1 MAEKQV
7 LALSGKS
14 RGVLRLEYG
23 QELAFSLESPA
34 YLRDA
39 ELWLL
44 FSDREWS
51 ILDRCKGSCPLPAR
65 RVQAAAVARGGQ
77 FLMAGGRAD
86 FSAARSACFTRQ
98 EKKRLKELEVSA
110 RQRPKPS
117 EILSG
122 QPEGQIFQETQ
133 RRGAETPSAR
143 QGRKAENER
152 PAQASAAQQETAAGK
167 GQETAQAA
175 QAQPAPETRQKK
187 QGSWETRQ
195 GGQGCPQA
203 SQAQWAQEGRG
214 REREPA
220 FGLASQEKTQA
231 MSSQEKQSAAP
242 EPLGHA
248 QTAQTD
254 PASEQRRQSGQD
266 EARTAWELAPQKTPA
281 NSEPQSQAQSAFEQR
296 RNLKQRE
303 PQTAPEPMPRM
314 RQSVQEQESAPSSRQ
329 KQPTAAFS
337 RDSQPESMPE
347 APGTRRQE
355 GAPSQPRQA
364 FSGQEGGAGPGNSHS
379 SAYRGGRDSRA
390 FGRGQSQAPGAPAR
404 GAMSQQ
410 RRQWENLPEY
420 VSTPALEEL
429 MRAAQPQ
436 STSPRR
442 GRVGMQEPRRHS
454 FSAPQAGRMQGG
466 RQEGPSAWK
475 GQGGEDE
482 RPAQAASA
490 RQETAAFS
498 QIVQPSSASE
508 MHQPGSTPAQQEQA
522 AWEQKTAPAAQVQSA
537 LEPRQKAQSAPQLR
551 PGEGRQKAAGPSARS
566 APEQAASGQS
576 AQAVPE
582 TAAHSS
588 AQKAKAQPE
597 RPQSGQQKQGAKSAP
612 RYACIQRTEKSVQ
625 PFPKIFPSSKWVKVE
640 YPSFPGRGYYLS
652 GEIFQGEKCAAKALA
667 VPGRYAL
674 NPPAWLKGFET
685 YLEDASAQGYWLLF
699 QDMQGKAIPI
709 SQVFKGS
716 QG

>member
-23 QELAFSLESPA
+23 EELAFSLESPA

-44 FSDREWS
+44 FSDREWM
-51 ILDRCKGSCPLPAR
+51 ILDRCKGSCPLPPR
-65 RVQAAAVARGGQ
+65 RVQAAAAARGGQ
-77 FLMAGGRAD
+77 FLMAGGKAD

-122 QPEGQIFQETQ
+122 RPEGQMFQETQ

-143 QGRKAENER
+143 QERRAENER
-152 PAQASAAQQETAAGK
+152 PAQTSAAQQETAAGK
-167 GQETAQAA
+167 GQETARAA

-203 SQAQWAQEGRG
+203 SQAQWVQEPQRG

-220 FGLASQEKTQA
+220 SGLASQEKTQA
-231 MSSQEKQSAAP
+231 MSSQEKQSATP
-242 EPLGHA
+242 EPLGYA
-248 QTAQTD
+248 QTE

-266 EARTAWELAPQKTPA
+266 EARAARESAPQRTSVD
-281 NSEPQSQAQSAFEQR
+281 SEPQPQARSAFEQR
-296 RNLKQRE
+296 RNLKQEE
-303 PQTAPEPMPRM
+303 PQTAVEPMPRM
-314 RQSVQEQESAPSSRQ
+314 RQSVQEQESTPSSRQ
-329 KQPTAAFS
+329 KQPAAAFS
-337 RDSQPESMPE
+337 RDSQPESAPE

-355 GAPSQPRQA
+355 GAPSQPRRA
-364 FSGQEGGAGPGNSHS
+364 FSRQEGSAGPGNSHS
-379 SAYRGGRDSRA
+379 STYRGGRGSRA
-390 FGRGQSQAPGAPAR
+390 FGRGQSQASGAPAR

-410 RRQWENLPEY
+410 RGQWENLPEY

-436 STSPRR
+436 SSMRKGGQAGMPGPRQH
-442 GRVGMQEPRRHS
+442 RVGAPKAGSVQEPRQGGSTARQTTAGQRER
-454 FSAPQAGRMQGG
+454 APQAGQPNQGQ
-466 RQEGPSAWK
+466 R
-475 GQGGEDE
+475 
-482 RPAQAASA
+482 
-490 RQETAAFS
+490 TAA
-498 QIVQPSSASE
+498 A
-508 MHQPGSTPAQQEQA
+508 PGAGNAPG
-522 AWEQKTAPAAQVQSA
+522 QKTQGQ
-537 LEPRQKAQSAPQLR
+537 
-551 PGEGRQKAAGPSARS
+551 
-566 APEQAASGQS
+566 PEQAAPKTAS
-576 AQAVPE
+576 APL
-582 TAAHSS
+582 S
-588 AQKAKAQPE
+588 AQKAEGQSNG
-597 RPQSGQQKQGAKSAP
+597 PQAGQQKKQGAKSAP
-612 RYACIQRTEKSVQ
+612 EYACIQRSEKSVQ
-625 PFPKIFPSSKWVKVE
+625 PFPKIFPTSKWVKVE

-699 QDMQGKAIPI
+699 CDMQGKAIPI

>member
-23 QELAFSLESPA
+23 EELAFSLESPA

-44 FSDREWS
+44 FSDREWM
-51 ILDRCKGSCPLPAR
+51 ILDRCKGSCPLPPR
-65 RVQAAAVARGGQ
+65 RVQAAAAARGGQ
-77 FLMAGGRAD
+77 FLMAGGKAD

-122 QPEGQIFQETQ
+122 RPEGQMFQETQ

-143 QGRKAENER
+143 QERRADNER
-152 PAQASAAQQETAAGK
+152 PAQTSAAQQETAAGK
-167 GQETAQAA
+167 GQETARAA

-195 GGQGCPQA
+195 GG
-203 SQAQWAQEGRG
+203 
-214 REREPA
+214 
-220 FGLASQEKTQA
+220 LASQEKTQA
-231 MSSQEKQSAAP
+231 MSSQEKQSATP
-242 EPLGHA
+242 EPLGYA
-248 QTAQTD
+248 QTE
-254 PASEQRRQSGQD
+254 PASEQRRQPGQD
-266 EARTAWELAPQKTPA
+266 EARAARESAPQRTSVD
-281 NSEPQSQAQSAFEQR
+281 SEPQPQAQSAFEQR
-296 RNLKQRE
+296 RNLKQEE
-303 PQTAPEPMPRM
+303 PQTAVEPMPRM
-314 RQSVQEQESAPSSRQ
+314 RQSVQEQESTPSSRQ
-329 KQPTAAFS
+329 KQPAAAFS
-337 RDSQPESMPE
+337 RDSQPESAPE

-355 GAPSQPRQA
+355 GAPSQPRRA
-364 FSGQEGGAGPGNSHS
+364 FSRQEGSAGPGNSHS
-379 SAYRGGRDSRA
+379 SAYRGGRGSRA
-390 FGRGQSQAPGAPAR
+390 FGRGQSQASGAPAR

-410 RRQWENLPEY
+410 RGQWENLPEY

-436 STSPRR
+436 SSMRKGGQAGMPGPRQH
-442 GRVGMQEPRRHS
+442 RVSAPKAGSVQEPRQGGSTARQTTAGQRER
-454 FSAPQAGRMQGG
+454 APQAG
-466 RQEGPSAWK
+466 
-475 GQGGEDE
+475 
-482 RPAQAASA
+482 
-490 RQETAAFS
+490 
-498 QIVQPSSASE
+498 
-508 MHQPGSTPAQQEQA
+508 QQ
-522 AWEQKTAPAAQVQSA
+522 K
-537 LEPRQKAQSAPQLR
+537 
-551 PGEGRQKAAGPSARS
+551 
-566 APEQAASGQS
+566 
-576 AQAVPE
+576 
-582 TAAHSS
+582 
-588 AQKAKAQPE
+588 
-597 RPQSGQQKQGAKSAP
+597 KQGAKSAP
-612 RYACIQRTEKSVQ
+612 EYACIQRSEKSVQ
-625 PFPKIFPSSKWVKVE
+625 PFPKIFPTSKWVKVE

-699 QDMQGKAIPI
+699 CDMQGKAIPI

>member
-51 ILDRCKGSCPLPAR
+51 ILDRCKGSCTLPAR

-117 EILSG
+117 EIAPA
-122 QPEGQIFQETQ
+122 QPEEQIFRGEQ
-133 RRGAETPSAR
+133 RKSAGSTSVR
-143 QGRKAENER
+143 QGAGDER
-152 PAQASAAQQETAAGK
+152 PAQAVSARQKSAAPW
-167 GQETAQAA
+167 GQKTVP
-175 QAQPAPETRQKK
+175 QAQPASEPRQKM
-187 QGSWETRQ
+187 QSASQMRQ
-195 GGQGCPQA
+195 GEQERVQA
-203 SQAQWAQEGRG
+203 GQAQWTQEGRG
-214 REREPA
+214 QKQAAPVQAGGQGKARET
-220 FGLASQEKTQA
+220 GGQEEQSTAPQPLGRSALNERTAWKTA
-231 MSSQEKQSAAP
+231 PQETSAAP
-242 EPLGHA
+242 EPRSQA
-248 QTAQTD
+248 Q
-254 PASEQRRQSGQD
+254 PASEPGWRFG
-266 EARTAWELAPQKTPA
+266 
-281 NSEPQSQAQSAFEQR
+281 
-296 RNLKQRE
+296 
-303 PQTAPEPMPRM
+303 
-314 RQSVQEQESAPSSRQ
+314 QESAQNASEPTPQTRQ
-329 KQPTAAFS
+329 G
-337 RDSQPESMPE
+337 
-347 APGTRRQE
+347 GTD
-355 GAPSQPRQA
+355 GASAEKP
-364 FSGQEGGAGPGNSHS
+364 AGW
-379 SAYRGGRDSRA
+379 
-390 FGRGQSQAPGAPAR
+390 QS
-404 GAMSQQ
+404 
-410 RRQWENLPEY
+410 RQWENLPEY
-420 VSTPALEEL
+420 ISTPALEEL

-442 GRVGMQEPRRHS
+442 GRAGMQEPRRHS
-454 FSAPQAGRMQGG
+454 FSAPQAGQMQGSG
-466 RQEGPSAWK
+466 QEGLSARQ
-475 GQGGEDE
+475 GQGAEDE

-522 AWEQKTAPAAQVQSA
+522 AWEQKTAPAARVPSA

>member
-23 QELAFSLESPA
+23 EELAFSLESPA

-44 FSDREWS
+44 FSDREWM
-51 ILDRCKGSCPLPAR
+51 ILDRCKGSCPLPPR
-65 RVQAAAVARGGQ
+65 RVQAAAAARGGQ
-77 FLMAGGRAD
+77 FLMAGGKAD

-122 QPEGQIFQETQ
+122 RPEGQMFQETQ

-143 QGRKAENER
+143 QERRAENER
-152 PAQASAAQQETAAGK
+152 PAQTSAAQQETAAGK
-167 GQETAQAA
+167 GQETARAA

-195 GGQGCPQA
+195 GGQGRPQA
-203 SQAQWAQEGRG
+203 SQAQWVQEGRG

-220 FGLASQEKTQA
+220 SGLASQEKTQA
-231 MSSQEKQSAAP
+231 MSSQEKQSATP
-242 EPLGHA
+242 EPLGYA
-248 QTAQTD
+248 QTE
-254 PASEQRRQSGQD
+254 PASEQRRQPGQD
-266 EARTAWELAPQKTPA
+266 EARAARESAPQRTSVD
-281 NSEPQSQAQSAFEQR
+281 SEPQPQAQSAFEQR
-296 RNLKQRE
+296 RNLKQEE
-303 PQTAPEPMPRM
+303 PQTAVEPMPRM
-314 RQSVQEQESAPSSRQ
+314 RQSVQEQESTPSSRQ
-329 KQPTAAFS
+329 KQPAAAFS
-337 RDSQPESMPE
+337 RDSQPESAPE

-355 GAPSQPRQA
+355 GAPSQPRRA
-364 FSGQEGGAGPGNSHS
+364 FSRQEGSAGPGNSHS
-379 SAYRGGRDSRA
+379 SAYRGGQGSRA
-390 FGRGQSQAPGAPAR
+390 FGRGQSQASGAPAR

-410 RRQWENLPEY
+410 RGQWENLPEY

-436 STSPRR
+436 SSMRKGGQAGMPGPRQH
-442 GRVGMQEPRRHS
+442 RVGAPKAGSVQEPRQGGSTARQTTAGQRER
-454 FSAPQAGRMQGG
+454 APQAGQPNQGQ
-466 RQEGPSAWK
+466 RTAAAPSA
-475 GQGGEDE
+475 GN
-482 RPAQAASA
+482 A
-490 RQETAAFS
+490 
-498 QIVQPSSASE
+498 
-508 MHQPGSTPAQQEQA
+508 PG
-522 AWEQKTAPAAQVQSA
+522 QKTQGQ
-537 LEPRQKAQSAPQLR
+537 
-551 PGEGRQKAAGPSARS
+551 
-566 APEQAASGQS
+566 PEQAAPKTAS
-576 AQAVPE
+576 APL
-582 TAAHSS
+582 S
-588 AQKAKAQPE
+588 AQKAEGQSNG
-597 RPQSGQQKQGAKSAP
+597 PQAGQQKKQGAKSAP
-612 RYACIQRTEKSVQ
+612 EYACIQRSEKSVQ
-625 PFPKIFPSSKWVKVE
+625 PFPKIFPTSKWVKVE

-699 QDMQGKAIPI
+699 CDMQGKAIPI

>member
-23 QELAFSLESPA
+23 EELAFSLESPA

-44 FSDREWS
+44 FSDREWM
-51 ILDRCKGSCPLPAR
+51 ILDRCKGSCPLPPR
-65 RVQAAAVARGGQ
+65 RVQAAAAARGGQ
-77 FLMAGGRAD
+77 FLMAGGKAD

-122 QPEGQIFQETQ
+122 RPEGQMFQETQ

-143 QGRKAENER
+143 QERRAENER
-152 PAQASAAQQETAAGK
+152 PAQTSAAQQETAAGK
-167 GQETAQAA
+167 GQETARAA

-195 GGQGCPQA
+195 GGQGRPQA
-203 SQAQWAQEGRG
+203 SQAQWVQEPQRG

-220 FGLASQEKTQA
+220 SGLASQEKTQA
-231 MSSQEKQSAAP
+231 MSSQEKQSATP
-242 EPLGHA
+242 EPLGYA
-248 QTAQTD
+248 QTE
-254 PASEQRRQSGQD
+254 PASEQRRQPGQD
-266 EARTAWELAPQKTPA
+266 EARAARESAPQRTSVD
-281 NSEPQSQAQSAFEQR
+281 SEPQPQAQSAFEQR
-296 RNLKQRE
+296 RNLKQEE
-303 PQTAPEPMPRM
+303 PQTAVEPMPRM
-314 RQSVQEQESAPSSRQ
+314 RQSVQEQESTPSSRQ
-329 KQPTAAFS
+329 KQPAAAFS
-337 RDSQPESMPE
+337 RDSQPESAPE

-355 GAPSQPRQA
+355 GAPSQPRRA
-364 FSGQEGGAGPGNSHS
+364 FSRQEGSAGPGNSHS
-379 SAYRGGRDSRA
+379 SAYRGGRGSRA
-390 FGRGQSQAPGAPAR
+390 FGRGQSQASGAPAR

-410 RRQWENLPEY
+410 RGQWENLPEY

-436 STSPRR
+436 SSMRKGGQAGMPGPRQH
-442 GRVGMQEPRRHS
+442 RVGAPKAGSVQEPRQGGSTARQTTAGQRER
-454 FSAPQAGRMQGG
+454 APQAGQPNQGQ
-466 RQEGPSAWK
+466 R
-475 GQGGEDE
+475 
-482 RPAQAASA
+482 
-490 RQETAAFS
+490 TAA
-498 QIVQPSSASE
+498 A
-508 MHQPGSTPAQQEQA
+508 PGAGNAPG
-522 AWEQKTAPAAQVQSA
+522 QKTQGQ
-537 LEPRQKAQSAPQLR
+537 
-551 PGEGRQKAAGPSARS
+551 
-566 APEQAASGQS
+566 PEQAAPKTAS
-576 AQAVPE
+576 APL
-582 TAAHSS
+582 S
-588 AQKAKAQPE
+588 AQKAEGQSNG
-597 RPQSGQQKQGAKSAP
+597 PQAGQQKKQGAKSAP
-612 RYACIQRTEKSVQ
+612 EYACIQRSEKSVQ
-625 PFPKIFPSSKWVKVE
+625 PFPKIFPTSKWVKVE

-699 QDMQGKAIPI
+699 CDMQGKAIPI

>member
-23 QELAFSLESPA
+23 EGLAFSLESPA

-44 FSDREWS
+44 FSDREWM
-51 ILDRCKGSCPLPAR
+51 ILDRCKGSCPLPPR
-65 RVQAAAVARGGQ
+65 RVQAAAAARGGQ
-77 FLMAGGRAD
+77 FLMAGGKAD

-122 QPEGQIFQETQ
+122 RPEGQMFQETQ

-143 QGRKAENER
+143 QERRAENER
-152 PAQASAAQQETAAGK
+152 PAQTSAAQQETAAGK
-167 GQETAQAA
+167 GQETARAA

-195 GGQGCPQA
+195 GGQGRPQA
-203 SQAQWAQEGRG
+203 SQAQWVQEGRG

-220 FGLASQEKTQA
+220 SGLASQEKTQA
-231 MSSQEKQSAAP
+231 MSSQEKQSATP
-242 EPLGHA
+242 EPLGYA
-248 QTAQTD
+248 QTE
-254 PASEQRRQSGQD
+254 PASEQRRQPGQD
-266 EARTAWELAPQKTPA
+266 EARAARESAPQRTSVD
-281 NSEPQSQAQSAFEQR
+281 SEPQPQAQSAFEQR
-296 RNLKQRE
+296 RNLKQEE
-303 PQTAPEPMPRM
+303 PQTAVEPMPRM
-314 RQSVQEQESAPSSRQ
+314 RQSVQEQESTPSSRQ
-329 KQPTAAFS
+329 KQPAAAFS
-337 RDSQPESMPE
+337 RDSQPESAPE

-355 GAPSQPRQA
+355 GAPSQPRRA
-364 FSGQEGGAGPGNSHS
+364 FSRQEGSAGPGNSHS
-379 SAYRGGRDSRA
+379 SAYRGGQGSRA
-390 FGRGQSQAPGAPAR
+390 FGRGQSQASGAPAR

-410 RRQWENLPEY
+410 RGQWENLPEY

-436 STSPRR
+436 SSMRKGGQAGMPGPRQH
-442 GRVGMQEPRRHS
+442 RVGAPKAGSVQEPRQGGSTARQTTAGQRER
-454 FSAPQAGRMQGG
+454 APQAGQPNQGQ
-466 RQEGPSAWK
+466 R
-475 GQGGEDE
+475 
-482 RPAQAASA
+482 
-490 RQETAAFS
+490 TAA
-498 QIVQPSSASE
+498 A
-508 MHQPGSTPAQQEQA
+508 PGAGNAPG
-522 AWEQKTAPAAQVQSA
+522 QKTQGQ
-537 LEPRQKAQSAPQLR
+537 
-551 PGEGRQKAAGPSARS
+551 
-566 APEQAASGQS
+566 PEQAAPKTAS
-576 AQAVPE
+576 APL
-582 TAAHSS
+582 S
-588 AQKAKAQPE
+588 AQKAEGQSNG
-597 RPQSGQQKQGAKSAP
+597 PQAGQQKKQGAKSAP
-612 RYACIQRTEKSVQ
+612 EYACIQRSEKSVQ
-625 PFPKIFPSSKWVKVE
+625 PFPKIFPTSKWVKVE

-699 QDMQGKAIPI
+699 CDMQGKAIPI

>member
-44 FSDREWS
+44 FSDRDWM
-51 ILDRCKGSCPLPAR
+51 ILDRCKGRCPLPPR
-65 RVQAAAVARGGQ
+65 RVQAAAAARGGQ
-77 FLMAGGRAD
+77 FLMAGGKAD

-122 QPEGQIFQETQ
+122 RPEGQIFQETQ
-133 RRGAETPSAR
+133 RGGAEMPSAR
-143 QGRKAENER
+143 QGRRAENER
-152 PAQASAAQQETAAGK
+152 PAQTSAAQQETVTGK
-167 GQETAQAA
+167 GQETARAA

-195 GGQGCPQA
+195 GGQGHPQGG
-203 SQAQWAQEGRG
+203 QAQWAQEGRG

-220 FGLASQEKTQA
+220 SGLASQEKTQA

-248 QTAQTD
+248 QTAQTE

-266 EARTAWELAPQKTPA
+266 EARTAWELAPQRT
-281 NSEPQSQAQSAFEQR
+281 SVDLEPQPQAQSAFEQSR
-296 RNLKQRE
+296 HLKQRE
-303 PQTAPEPMPRM
+303 PQTASEPMPRM
-314 RQSVQEQESAPSSRQ
+314 RQSVQEQESTPSSRQ

-379 SAYRGGRDSRA
+379 PAYRGGRGSRA
-390 FGRGQSQAPGAPAR
+390 FGRGQSQTPGAPER

-410 RRQWENLPEY
+410 RGQWENLPEY

-436 STSPRR
+436 PSMRKGGLAGMPGPRQH
-442 GRVGMQEPRRHS
+442 RVGAPKAGSVQEPRQGGSTARQTTAGQRER
-454 FSAPQAGRMQGG
+454 APQAGQPNQGQ
-466 RQEGPSAWK
+466 R
-475 GQGGEDE
+475 
-482 RPAQAASA
+482 
-490 RQETAAFS
+490 TAA
-498 QIVQPSSASE
+498 A
-508 MHQPGSTPAQQEQA
+508 PGAGNAPG
-522 AWEQKTAPAAQVQSA
+522 QKTQGQ
-537 LEPRQKAQSAPQLR
+537 
-551 PGEGRQKAAGPSARS
+551 
-566 APEQAASGQS
+566 PEQAAPKTAS
-576 AQAVPE
+576 APL
-582 TAAHSS
+582 S

-612 RYACIQRTEKSVQ
+612 EYACIQRSEKSVQ
-625 PFPKIFPSSKWVKVE
+625 PFPKIFPTSKWVKVE

-699 QDMQGKAIPI
+699 CDMQGKAIPI

>member
-23 QELAFSLESPA
+23 EELAFSLESPA

-44 FSDREWS
+44 FSDREWM

-65 RVQAAAVARGGQ
+65 RVQAAAAARGGQ
-77 FLMAGGRAD
+77 FLMAGGKAD

-122 QPEGQIFQETQ
+122 RPEGQMFQETQ

-143 QGRKAENER
+143 QERRAENER
-152 PAQASAAQQETAAGK
+152 PAQTSAAQQETAAGK
-167 GQETAQAA
+167 GQETARAA

-195 GGQGCPQA
+195 GGQGRPQA
-203 SQAQWAQEGRG
+203 SQAQWVQEGRG

-220 FGLASQEKTQA
+220 SGLASQEKTRA
-231 MSSQEKQSAAP
+231 MSSQEKQSATP
-242 EPLGHA
+242 EPLGYA
-248 QTAQTD
+248 QTE
-254 PASEQRRQSGQD
+254 PASEQRRQPGQD
-266 EARTAWELAPQKTPA
+266 EARAARESAPQRTSVD
-281 NSEPQSQAQSAFEQR
+281 SEPQPQAQSAFEQR
-296 RNLKQRE
+296 RNLKQEE
-303 PQTAPEPMPRM
+303 PQTAVEPMPRM
-314 RQSVQEQESAPSSRQ
+314 RQSVQEQESTPSSRQ
-329 KQPTAAFS
+329 KQPAAAFS
-337 RDSQPESMPE
+337 RDSQPESAPE

-355 GAPSQPRQA
+355 GAPSQPRRA
-364 FSGQEGGAGPGNSHS
+364 FSRQEGSAGPGNSHS
-379 SAYRGGRDSRA
+379 SAFRGGRGSRA
-390 FGRGQSQAPGAPAR
+390 FGRGQSQASGAPAR

-410 RRQWENLPEY
+410 RGQWENLPEY

-436 STSPRR
+436 SSMRKGGQAGMPGPRQH
-442 GRVGMQEPRRHS
+442 RVGAPKAGSVQEPRQGGSTARQTTAGQRER
-454 FSAPQAGRMQGG
+454 APQAGQPNQGQ
-466 RQEGPSAWK
+466 R
-475 GQGGEDE
+475 
-482 RPAQAASA
+482 
-490 RQETAAFS
+490 TAA
-498 QIVQPSSASE
+498 A
-508 MHQPGSTPAQQEQA
+508 PGAGNAPG
-522 AWEQKTAPAAQVQSA
+522 QKTQGQ
-537 LEPRQKAQSAPQLR
+537 
-551 PGEGRQKAAGPSARS
+551 
-566 APEQAASGQS
+566 PEQAAPKTAS
-576 AQAVPE
+576 APL
-582 TAAHSS
+582 S
-588 AQKAKAQPE
+588 AQKAEGQSNG
-597 RPQSGQQKQGAKSAP
+597 PQAGQQKKQGAKSAP
-612 RYACIQRTEKSVQ
+612 EYACIQRSEKSVQ
-625 PFPKIFPSSKWVKVE
+625 PFPKIFPTSKWVKVE

-699 QDMQGKAIPI
+699 CDMQGKAIPI